1 MPKRIQESE
10 SEDSDG
16 SSDESLDLNDSD
28 GDSDSG
34 GGSIDSEP
42 PTNKKARS
50 ETAKVPPKASAGTK
64 DIKSPTLKLA
74 SPPKSS
80 AKSTSSAQPSKA
92 STAVPAS
99 SASASSVPTSST
111 NQTATSAS
119 SVDIT
124 RGPPITTDVAAK
136 KLIGQYLTQQNRPYS
151 AIQVHDNLHKRVP
164 KATVERVLTSMS
176 LPDSGFICKEYGKAK
191 IYFVDQNTLPSN
203 FTPQQLEQ
211 ITAENDALKT
221 ENELRSAEER
231 RARAEL
237 QQLLNEPRDAELEEM
252 IRTAREKVEEKKA
265 KVARLS
271 SGIVCEI
278 TMCHLLHFHFILN
291 SSSCSRWMFL
301 LLPLLIYEL
310 FEFTNL
316 VL

>member
-10 SEDSDG
+10 SEGSDG

-42 PTNKKARS
+42 PVNKKARV
-50 ETAKVPPKASAGTK
+50 ETTKAPAKAPTAQKE
-64 DIKSPTLKLA
+64 IKSPVTKLT

-80 AKSTSSAQPSKA
+80 AKSAASGQPSKPSSSVPATSALPTSSA
-92 STAVPAS
+92 
-99 SASASSVPTSST
+99 PTSST
-111 NQTATSAS
+111 AQAS
-119 SVDIT
+119 SGDIT

-203 FTPQQLEQ
+203 FTPHQLDQ

-221 ENELRSAEER
+221 ENDVRSAEER
-231 RARAEL
+231 RMRGEL

-252 IRTAREKVEEKKA
+252 IRAAREKVEEKRA
-265 KVARLS
+265 RVARLASGTFIAFLSLLQHTLHVHPAES
-271 SGIVCEI
+271 SHVC
-278 TMCHLLHFHFILN
+278 LHFCTYSHHVRP
-291 SSSCSRWMFL
+291 STYHRQ
-301 LLPLLIYEL
+301 P
-310 FEFTNL
+310 
-316 VL
+316 